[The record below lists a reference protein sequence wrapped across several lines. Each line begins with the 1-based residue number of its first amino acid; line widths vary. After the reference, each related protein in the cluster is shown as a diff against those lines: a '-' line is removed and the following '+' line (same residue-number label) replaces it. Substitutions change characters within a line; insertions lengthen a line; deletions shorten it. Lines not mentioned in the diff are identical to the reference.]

1 MIYINHQDRR
11 IEPHD
16 ELTIAHL
23 ASLEHDMRI
32 ALGKPSDT
40 VVLEDL
46 IMRYSVEELQGIAN
60 RAIEKTRNR
69 RSTER
74 EWQLSYTREAI
85 RNYVMS

>member
-69 RSTER
+69 RST
-74 EWQLSYTREAI
+74 
-85 RNYVMS
+85 